1 MYIVC
6 IVARLILPCSLIPL
20 GQERK
25 KGEKERVPPYRE
37 CLRGLESVLRDQEE
51 EGSRRK
57 QGSLAEP
64 TIACTIRVLVFLF
77 SGLKVSISNSSLSM
91 IQISC

>member
-1 MYIVC
+1 MYNG
-6 IVARLILPCSLIPL
+6 ARLILALSLIAL

-25 KGEKERVPPYRE
+25 KGEKERVLPYSE
-37 CLRGLESVLRDQEE
+37 CLRDLESVLGDQEE

-64 TIACTIRVLVFLF
+64 PLC
-77 SGLKVSISNSSLSM
+77 M
-91 IQISC
+91 HH